1 MLEKFDVE
9 NNLIVSLIP
18 DALIAAPNL
27 EVINLSRNNLAG
39 VIPHTIGLLTNMRE
53 IKFDQNSLTGSIPR
67 EMFNLQNIER
77 LEVQANALTGLI
89 HTHIGKLQSATFI
102 SLSHNALKGRIPSEI
117 AKLRNLQFLH
127 LHANLLTGRAP
138 HMPWLRELGA
148 VFGDHE
154 RYITDCGMPWYSLA
168 NPLDCPSCT
177 LCCNSDEMCQENRV
191 WPIPIEQGAFIVTF
205 GTTIAFSVLCLLM
218 FLLFKF
224 LNQKMVE
231 ALDTRDTED
240 FLDEASTY
248 CFIFCNNIFAW
259 VIYWIVYLL
268 QGGFYYMFLLA
279 SSFTTI
285 SSDWQF
291 TFRCPSTTTECKD
304 SSTVNTFGWIMFFVV
319 MLLTLSVDYIN
330 SALQIRKAVAILDL
344 RLFVSGFLFLSIS
357 VLAMFCSFYYNLALA
372 TTNTELIVNAVILL
386 FINDLDEQLMDALG
400 ALVPDWVDERVEEA
414 KNNLRLKQTQT
425 EKQNQDQ
432 HQAQNQTVSVSP
444 VWLKNH
450 KNHKNQNEF
459 DNININNNNNNVA
472 VETSLPTSLSE
483 PEPSP
488 EPSPESYKEN
498 AHVASRDGE
507 QMQMLDEASEEPDV
521 GSWLDEVFKE
531 NAEDTFS
538 DSKEDRN
545 FIY

>member
-1 MLEKFDVE
+1 
-9 NNLIVSLIP
+9 
-18 DALIAAPNL
+18 
-27 EVINLSRNNLAG
+27 
-39 VIPHTIGLLTNMRE
+39 
-53 IKFDQNSLTGSIPR
+53 
-67 EMFNLQNIER
+67 
-77 LEVQANALTGLI
+77 
-89 HTHIGKLQSATFI
+89 
-102 SLSHNALKGRIPSEI
+102 
-117 AKLRNLQFLH
+117 
-127 LHANLLTGRAP
+127 
-138 HMPWLRELGA
+138 
-148 VFGDHE
+148 
-154 RYITDCGMPWYSLA
+154 
-168 NPLDCPSCT
+168 
-177 LCCNSDEMCQENRV
+177 
-191 WPIPIEQGAFIVTF
+191 
-205 GTTIAFSVLCLLM
+205 
-218 FLLFKF
+218 
-224 LNQKMVE
+224 
-231 ALDTRDTED
+231 
-240 FLDEASTY
+240 
-248 CFIFCNNIFAW
+248 
-259 VIYWIVYLL
+259 
-268 QGGFYYMFLLA
+268 MFLLA

-425 EKQNQDQ
+425 ETQNQN
-432 HQAQNQTVSVSP
+432 QAQNQTVSVSP

-450 KNHKNQNEF
+450 NNHKNQNEF

-483 PEPSP
+483 
-488 EPSPESYKEN
+488 PESYKEN